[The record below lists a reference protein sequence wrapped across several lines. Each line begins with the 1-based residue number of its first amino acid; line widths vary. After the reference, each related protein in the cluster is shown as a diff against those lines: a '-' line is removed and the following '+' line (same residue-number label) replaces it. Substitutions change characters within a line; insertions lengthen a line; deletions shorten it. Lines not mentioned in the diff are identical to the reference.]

1 MPRLIRVD
9 GLILVLI
16 GIKLK
21 KSILVRRGTKKP
33 NFIKKKKFTADP
45 NTFLLKMLLDSYP
58 NFISGSLLAQTL
70 GISRVA
76 VWSRIN
82 KLRLQGIDIRAIQNV
97 GYRLVGEPIIL
108 NKNLVYAWLEHI
120 NYKNCQLF
128 IYDSINS
135 TNIETEKLLTE
146 NTSKLP
152 IVVIADKQT
161 NGKGR
166 LNKKWTSPSGG
177 NIYLSIGFKPN
188 VEVLKLRKFT
198 LYLGMQIVKLLRN
211 EFNTEK
217 FMVKWPND
225 IILNEKKIG
234 GILTEAS
241 IDSER
246 VNSLIFGL
254 GINLYQTPK
263 LNRNKN
269 KLKPTSISHELGI
282 EPSLHPLTAR
292 IIKMVV
298 KSYNNCINQKIDP
311 NFLSEWNEYDYLNN
325 KDISVLKG
333 DDLSKGNCQGID
345 HDGNLLLKFPNG
357 SKKSFSSGE
366 IDLLQ

>member
-1 MPRLIRVD
+1 
-9 GLILVLI
+9 LI
-16 GIKLK
+16 GFKLK
-21 KSILVRRGTKKP
+21 ESILVKRGIKKP
-33 NFIKKKKFTADP
+33 KFEKKKKFTAEP
-45 NTFLLKMLLDSYP
+45 NTFLLTMLLDSYP

-70 GISRVA
+70 GVSRVA

-82 KLRLQGIDIRAIQNV
+82 KLRLQGIDIGAVQNV
-97 GYRLVGEPIIL
+97 GYRLVAEPIIL

-146 NTSKLP
+146 NTSNLP
-152 IVVIADKQT
+152 IVVIANRQT
-161 NGKGR
+161 KGKGR

-188 VEVLKLRKFT
+188 VEVLKLRKIT

-263 LNRNKN
+263 LNRDKN

-282 EPSLHPLTAR
+282 KPSLHPLTAR
-292 IIKMVV
+292 IIKTVV
-298 KSYNNCINQKIDP
+298 KSYNNCINGKIDP
-311 NFLSEWNEYDYLNN
+311 NFISKWNEYDYLNN

-333 DDLSKGNCQGID
+333 NDLTKGNCQGID

-357 SKKSFSSGE
+357 SKKSFNSGE